1 MKVFCFFEPP
11 EGSFVHLG
19 FLGLSDSRLGLTKS
33 FITFLNSGKKRMLET
48 IKKTMQTLGALA
60 LVYTFTK

>member
-19 FLGLSDSRLGLTKS
+19 FLGLSDSRLGLTRS
-33 FITFLNSGKKRMLET
+33 FITFLNSGKKMLET

-60 LVYTFTK
+60 VVYKFTK